1 MTQEDKDL
9 LLKDLCAR
17 EQKDLLLKD
26 LCARLPYGVKLQN
39 INDVESIG
47 KLRSID
53 LDDYCCE
60 ILFYTYQGKA
70 LTICD
75 RSKLFRFGTI
85 LRYKPCLFPLSSM
98 TEEQEKELK
107 KVYSDE
113 ADLIAEHLKSDISG
127 NIHTHRFNHQLSLNW
142 YLKNHFDINGLIP
155 MGLAIDA
162 TNLNI
167 Y

>member
-1 MTQEDKDL
+1 MTQE
-9 LLKDLCAR
+9 
-17 EQKDLLLKD
+17 EKDLLLKD
-26 LCARLPYGVKLQN
+26 LCARLPYGIKCKILEN
-39 INDVESIG
+39 N
-47 KLRSID
+47 
-53 LDDYCCE
+53 E
-60 ILFYTYQGKA
+60 IKILGSVQYDGVNTLFDFWEDEHKIQYGYQ
-70 LTICD
+70 LYL
-75 RSKLFRFGTI
+75 SEF
-85 LRYKPCLFPLSSM
+85 KPYLFPMSSM
-98 TEEQEKELK
+98 TEEQEKELN

-142 YLKNHFDINGLIP
+142 FLKNHFDINGLIP

>member
-1 MTQEDKDL
+1 MNTEVKKKSMTQE
-9 LLKDLCAR
+9 
-17 EQKDLLLKD
+17 QKELLLKD
-26 LCARLPYGVKLQN
+26 LCARLPYGVKIQ
-39 INDVESIG
+39 
-47 KLRSID
+47 ID
-53 LDDYCCE
+53 LQSDIYPPM
-60 ILFYTYQGKA
+60 
-70 LTICD
+70 ICKVCNID
-75 RSKLFRFGTI
+75 FAETGGSFIGVEVLPDSYSEYREFLC
-85 LRYKPCLFPLSSM
+85 KPCLYPLSSI
-98 TEEQEKELK
+98 TDEQEKELN